1 MTANENLGRTCKKC
15 NKFKLWDCFGKKA
28 GGLNG
33 RNSAC
38 KDCRNRE
45 YYRRQKKMMARK
57 RVVIDG
63 ENFVIES
70 KVVGKPC
77 EATLDAVARI
87 IVSAYENLGGKL
99 CIEKR

>member
-1 MTANENLGRTCKKC
+1 MIANENLGRICKKC
-15 NKFKLWDCFGKKA
+15 NKLKAWDCFGKKV

-33 RNSAC
+33 RNSVY

-45 YYRRQKKMMARK
+45 YYRRQKKMKAKK

-70 KVVGKPC
+70 KVVGDPSGV
-77 EATLDAVARI
+77 DWDIIARI
-87 IVSAYENLGGKL
+87 IIDL
-99 CIEKR
+99 